1 VCKCEW
7 DKAVSAQQSGRPLD
21 AASHILAVLPVVK
34 QGLAAQP
41 HAWQHSWLT
50 AATAELAYML
60 VSSGSGSHVCRAHSR
75 HA

>member
-1 VCKCEW
+1 MCKCKW
-7 DKAVSAQQSGRPLD
+7 DQAVSAQQSGQPLD

-34 QGLAAQP
+34 RGLATQP
-41 HAWQHSWLT
+41 DVWQHSWLT

-60 VSSGSGSHVCRAHSR
+60 VSLGPRCHLLWMCSR